1 LDHEVQPLDDIRVL
15 DLTHYYHG
23 PYATMLLSYLGADVT
38 KIEAPGFGDGMRA
51 LFRRQGQPFG
61 YAFGLM
67 NFNKRSITLNLK
79 SDEGKEI
86 FRRLVRKADIVVE
99 NFEAG
104 TMDKMGLGYS
114 VLREVNPMII
124 YACGTGYGTTG
135 PNRNLPA
142 FDPVVQANTGIMAIS
157 GEMDG
162 PPMKSGAA
170 VVDLLGATHL
180 FGAILAALRQRDRTG
195 KGLMVETSLQESSL
209 SSLTTHLGAYYGMG
223 LRQLRDGNRAAG
235 GAVSPYNAY
244 RATDGWVMILAGDN
258 VRWRNLCRV
267 MGRPELAEDP
277 RFVNLAA
284 RSKNRHEVDRIVTEW
299 TKTKSRQEIMDV
311 LAANNVLVGIVKE
324 LHEVMTDPHLHERGT
339 LRDVEH
345 PQLGPMT
352 IFTSPIRI
360 NGKPNEP
367 RSPSPVLGS
376 DNDRFYAEELGYSSE
391 EIARLREQKVI

>member
-1 LDHEVQPLDDIRVL
+1 
-15 DLTHYYHG
+15 
-23 PYATMLLSYLGADVT
+23 MLLSYLGADIT

-51 LFRRQGQPFG
+51 RFRRQGQPFG

-67 NFNKRSITLNLK
+67 NLNKRSITLNLK

-86 FRRLVRKADIVVE
+86 FKRLVRKADVVVE

-104 TMDKMGLGYS
+104 TMDKMGLGYN
-114 VLREVNPMII
+114 VLREANPMII

-180 FGAILAALRQRDRTG
+180 FGAILAALRQRDRTA
-195 KGLMVETSLQESSL
+195 KSLMVETSLQESSL

-244 RATDGWVMILAGDN
+244 RATDGWVMVLAGDN
-258 VRWRNLCRV
+258 VRWRNLCSV
-267 MGRPELAEDP
+267 MGRP
-277 RFVNLAA
+277 
-284 RSKNRHEVDRIVTEW
+284 
-299 TKTKSRQEIMDV
+299 V
-311 LAANNVLVGIVKE
+311 LAANNVLCGIVKE

-376 DNDRFYAEELGYSSE
+376 DNDRFYAEELGYSPE
-391 EIARLREQKVI
+391 EITRLRDQKVI